1 MRIIAQRTASV
12 MGFRDPAAK
21 GAIVRGTR
29 AADPSLIQI
38 LAIARTIESQ
48 LSYRSKVQ

>member
-1 MRIIAQRTASV
+1 

-21 GAIVRGTR
+21 GAIVKGTR
-29 AADPSLIQI
+29 AADPRLIPI
-38 LAIARTIESQ
+38 LAIATIIEVQ